1 MPSVSAP
8 TRTGTL
14 DNFVWWHRLRRHKV
28 ERSDTFCR
36 NGWTNGLLSF
46 VLHCRT
52 CNFEWHWTIL

>member
-14 DNFVWWHRLRRHKV
+14 DKFFWWHRLRRHKV

-46 VLHCRT
+46 ALHCRT
-52 CNFEWHWTIL
+52 CKIEWHWTIL

>member
-8 TRTGTL
+8 TRTATL
-14 DNFVWWHRLRRHKV
+14 DNFVWWHRIRRHKV
-28 ERSDTFCR
+28 ERTDTFCR